1 MTTRSLAAVL
11 LAPVALA
18 LCACGAVDL
27 AAYEHEEFSACY
39 VDQGAWAGEPR
50 AARYVQDSFDDFD
63 RHFGPFLDDLEQ
75 AANGAAFEPPTRW
88 SALHA
93 AAQANIARLGRLLPR
108 LNRPLDLAP
117 MAGQFEEGAIWW
129 PRGNHHTEFLRVALA
144 EELARHQ
151 NLADPMAAFLAR
163 FERLEALLL
172 DLKYP
177 EAVDEAS
184 AGTELAGA
192 AQQLREGWE
201 TVEPGMRRVIFD
213 RRDMPQGESLP
224 ERLRARVTA
233 ICEGYSVCDGGQGC
247 GDGSA
252 SSGLTGEPME
262 GP

>member
-1 MTTRSLAAVL
+1 MKNSLPL
-11 LAPVALA
+11 RL
-18 LCACGAVDL
+18 
-27 AAYEHEEFSACY
+27 
-39 VDQGAWAGEPR
+39 
-50 AARYVQDSFDDFD
+50 
-63 RHFGPFLDDLEQ
+63 
-75 AANGAAFEPPTRW
+75 GAAGRRH
-88 SALHA
+88 HA
-93 AAQANIARLGRLLPR
+93 AA
-108 LNRPLDLAP
+108 DLA
-117 MAGQFEEGAIWW
+117 GERI
-129 PRGNHHTEFLRVALA
+129 
-144 EELARHQ
+144 
-151 NLADPMAAFLAR
+151 DAFLTSLGKLR
-163 FERLEALLL
+163 YGLRRIEALLL
-172 DLKYP
+172 DLKYA

-184 AGTELAGA
+184 AGTAGA